1 MKSFRTQEQA
11 GQSSEAGITLVELL
25 VAMAIG
31 LILAGGIFQVFVGS
45 SDSYQMTTQLSRVQE
60 NGRFAMQIMRQE
72 IRGAGYL
79 GCAQDASPGKFQ
91 NMLNHSSFYMFAFGR
106 AIYGIEATG
115 SDAWADDS
123 RTFTKAQLA
132 AEFGIVDP
140 LDNSDIVVVR
150 GAEGGGITMYTDAVV
165 NAANIK
171 VLGAAGVIN
180 KNDIVMLSDCSHT
193 SVFQVTNYNPA
204 NKTLVAYKDPPHK
217 YQVGDEGFPGNET
230 DVFQHTYEAGSEIV
244 KVRSMIFYVRMNNAN
259 PAQPSLYMKE
269 GNAAAVEL
277 VEGVEMMQV
286 RYGEDT
292 NNDGT
297 VNAYFNADEVADWA
311 NVRSV
316 RIGLLLRTV
325 AEMGRGPFD
334 NQTYDVSGDG
344 NDDFGPAGDR
354 RLRLVMSGTVGLRN
368 QLR

>member
-1 MKSFRTQEQA
+1 MQKLRGRSP
-11 GQSSEAGITLVELL
+11 EAGITLVELL

-45 SDSYQMTTQLSRVQE
+45 SDSYQLNTQLSRLQE
-60 NGRFAMQIMRQE
+60 NGRFAMQVIRQE
-72 IRGAGYL
+72 ARGAGYL
-79 GCAQDASPGKFQ
+79 GCAQDASAFT
-91 NMLNHSSFYMFAFGR
+91 NSLNNSTGFLFDFSNAIFGLEADGGSWTDNAGTTYSQAQVASAFD
-106 AIYGIEATG
+106 IEDALDG
-115 SDAWADDS
+115 SDI
-123 RTFTKAQLA
+123 LA
-132 AEFGIVDP
+132 
-140 LDNSDIVVVR
+140 VR
-150 GAEGGGITMYTDAVV
+150 GSSAGDITLYAEMPPTSAVLKVTDAD
-165 NAANIK
+165 K
-171 VLGAAGVIN
+171 VLN
-180 KNDIVMLSDCSHT
+180 QFDIVMVSDCEHA
-193 SVFQVTNYNPA
+193 SVFQVTHIQSNG
-204 NKTLVAYKDPPHK
+204 TLVHNTGL
-217 YQVGDEGFPGNET
+217 GDPGNATKDLGRE
-230 DVFQHTYEAGSEIV
+230 YGEGAEIV
-244 KVRSMIFYVRMNNAN
+244 RMRSAVFYVRQN
-259 PAQPSLYMKE
+259 PNGQPALYLKN
-269 GNAAAVEL
+269 GLAAAVEL

-297 VNAYFNADEVADWA
+297 VDAYVDAGNVGDWG

-368 QLR
+368 RLR

>member
-1 MKSFRTQEQA
+1 MQKLRGRSP
-11 GQSSEAGITLVELL
+11 EAGITLVELL

-45 SDSYQMTTQLSRVQE
+45 SNSYQLNTQLSRLQE
-60 NGRFAMQIMRQE
+60 NGRFAMQVLRHE

-79 GCAQDASPGKFQ
+79 GCAQNA
-91 NMLNHSSFYMFAFGR
+91 SSFTNTLN
-106 AIYGIEATG
+106 EATG
-115 SDAWADDS
+115 FLFDFSNAI
-123 RTFTKAQLA
+123 FGLA
-132 AEFGIVDP
+132 ASGDNVWTDDAGETYSQAQVASEFDIENALSG
-140 LDNSDIVVVR
+140 SDILAVR
-150 GAEGGGITMYTDAVV
+150 GTSAGDITLYAEMPPTSAVLKVTDA
-165 NAANIK
+165 NK
-171 VLGAAGVIN
+171 VLN
-180 KNDIVMLSDCSHT
+180 QFDIVMVSDCEHA
-193 SVFQVTNYNPA
+193 SVFQVTQIQSNG
-204 NKTLVAYKDPPHK
+204 TLVHNTGLGY
-217 YQVGDEGFPGNET
+217 PGNATKLLGKE
-230 DVFQHTYEAGSEIV
+230 YGEGAEIV
-244 KVRSMIFYVRMNNAN
+244 RMRSAVFYVRRN
-259 PAQPSLYMKE
+259 PNGQPALYLKN
-269 GNAAAVEL
+269 GLADAVEL

-297 VNAYFNADEVADWA
+297 VDAYVDAGNVGDWD

-368 QLR
+368 RLR